1 MNNYV
6 VVGGSTGIGLGI
18 ANRLAGQGHSV
29 HVLSRSSSDQWV
41 KGIEYTPFDVLND
54 EVPADWEE
62 LQGLIYCPGSIN
74 LKPFQSLSGQDFL
87 QDFQLNVMG
96 AVKCTKAFLKALKK
110 VPGASVLYFSTV
122 AVQQGMPFHTSVSA
136 AKGALEGLT
145 RSLAAELAPKVRVN
159 CIAPSITDTP
169 LASKLLSSE
178 DKIEKS
184 AQRHPMKKVGSVED
198 IAAMAAFL
206 LSEDAAWITGQVI
219 GVDGGM
225 SSVRAL

>member
-1 MNNYV
+1 MNNYI

-18 ANRLAGQGHSV
+18 ANRLAGQGDSV
-29 HVLSRSSSDQWV
+29 HVLSRTSSDQWV
-41 KGIEYTPFDVLND
+41 KGIEHTSFDVLND
-54 EVPADWEE
+54 EVPTDWEE

-96 AVKCTKAFLKALKK
+96 AVKCTKALLKVLKK
-110 VPGASVLYFSTV
+110 TPGASILYFSTV

-136 AKGALEGLT
+136 SKGALEGLT

-178 DKIEKS
+178 DKVEKS
-184 AQRHPMKKVGSVED
+184 AQRHPLKRVGSVED
-198 IAAMAAFL
+198 LAAMATFL
-206 LSEDAAWITGQVI
+206 LSGDASWITGQVI